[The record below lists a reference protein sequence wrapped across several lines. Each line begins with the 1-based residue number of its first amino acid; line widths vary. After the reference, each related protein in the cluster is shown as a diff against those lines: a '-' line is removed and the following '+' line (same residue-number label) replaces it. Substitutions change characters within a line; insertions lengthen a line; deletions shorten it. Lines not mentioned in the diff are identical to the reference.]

1 MLCAA
6 GLALASVLSA
16 AAAAAG
22 TSARQGTSAAQD
34 AAHLSSAASAL
45 PVNYS
50 FATGFTENF
59 ASPSAAPPGANNFS
73 CHPSSAHPYPVILVH
88 GTFGNM
94 NDNWQAASAV
104 LANHGYCVFAF
115 NYGGA
120 SANPDFQG
128 TGEIA
133 ASAGQLASF
142 VTRVLAATGAVK
154 VDIVGH
160 SQGGMMPRYYLKFL
174 GGAAKV
180 STLVGLAPPNHGTS
194 VDGLTTL
201 AQDLGL
207 GGVFNV
213 ILGSSCEACV
223 EQEAGSAFLAQLNS
237 GGDTVPGVTYTVIE
251 SRNDEVVTPYSSAFL
266 AGPAVTNITVQN
278 QCPLD
283 QSDHLGNR
291 LRSGGHG
298 RHAQRPRPRQ
308 PGARSLRTRSAHHR
322 SHRPR
327 PVLLRGS
334 GGPPAGRPTWRAVRR
349 PGQSRYATP

>member
-22 TSARQGTSAAQD
+22 TSARQGTFAAQD

-50 FATGFTENF
+50 FATGLTENF

-120 SANPDFQG
+120 SANADFQG

-142 VTRVLAATGAVK
+142 VTKVLAATGAAK
-154 VDIVGH
+154 VDVVGH

-180 STLVGLAPPNHGTS
+180 STLVGLAPSNHGTT

-237 GGDTVPGVTYTVIE
+237 GAACPA
-251 SRNDEVVTPYSSAFL
+251 SPTP
-266 AGPAVTNITVQN
+266 
-278 QCPLD
+278 
-283 QSDHLGNR
+283 
-291 LRSGGHG
+291 
-298 RHAQRPRPRQ
+298 
-308 PGARSLRTRSAHHR
+308 
-322 SHRPR
+322 
-327 PVLLRGS
+327 
-334 GGPPAGRPTWRAVRR
+334 
-349 PGQSRYATP
+349 